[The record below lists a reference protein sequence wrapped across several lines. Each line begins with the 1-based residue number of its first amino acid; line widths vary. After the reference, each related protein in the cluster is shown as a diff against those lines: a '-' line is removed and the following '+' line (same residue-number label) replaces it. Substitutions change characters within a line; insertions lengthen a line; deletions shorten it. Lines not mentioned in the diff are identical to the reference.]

1 MKLLVTDID
10 GSLLPFGRPEFSP
23 ALAEFFHA
31 LPQHNIQTTFASG
44 KPFERAL
51 PLAKALG
58 ITLPLI
64 CANGALIKDP
74 ITLETLFC
82 EPIDTIT
89 AQEIVTLL
97 AHDARCQLFP
107 EIGDKLYF
115 VENPAIPE
123 ANWRYQRPGWTKPAA
138 FDPTQDFF
146 TATGGL
152 PHKIA
157 VSTLPQDQ
165 AEIEARLQTRFGN
178 TLNIFHP
185 KPDVIDLTSKQVDKG
200 TATKFLAKKL
210 GINQSDIIA
219 LGDEMNDLSLFEEAG
234 YRLTRN
240 HAPDTILQKADQII
254 GPTEA
259 DLIQGLKKALNIA

>member
-10 GSLLPFGRPEFSP
+10 GSLLPFGKPEFSP
-23 ALAEFFHA
+23 ALAEFFRA
-31 LPQHNIQTTFASG
+31 LPAHGVQATFASG

-58 ITLPLI
+58 ITIPLI

-82 EPIDTIT
+82 EPIAADI
-89 AQEIVTLL
+89 AQDVIQLL
-97 AHDARCQLFP
+97 AHESRCQLFP

-123 ANWRYQRPGWTKPAA
+123 ASWRYQRPGWTKPAA
-138 FDPTQDFF
+138 YNPTQDFL

-165 AEIEARLQTRFGN
+165 VEIEARLQAGFGDK
-178 TLNIFHP
+178 LNIFHP
-185 KPDVIDLTSKQVDKG
+185 KPDMIDLTPKHVDKG
-200 TATKFLAKKL
+200 TATKFLAQKL
-210 GINQSDIIA
+210 GITHNDIIA
-219 LGDEMNDLSLFEEAG
+219 LGDEMNDLSLFAEAG
-234 YRLTRN
+234 YRLARD
-240 HAPDTILQKADQII
+240 HAPDAVLQKADQIV
-254 GPTEA
+254 GPTEV
-259 DLIQGLKKALNIA
+259 DLINALKKVLNIA